1 MSAIV
6 PADTAQAVLVPRA
19 LLFVLGFALALVLLV
34 VGVAAAPPWALPRPV
49 FDQVDGRREPLIFS
63 AFTVLALAL
72 GVGFVVLLAV
82 S

>member
-19 LLFVLGFALALVLLV
+19 LQFVLGVALALVLLV

-49 FDQVDGRREPLIFS
+49 FEHVDGRREPLIFS
-63 AFTVLALAL
+63 ALTVLGLTL
-72 GVGFVVLLAV
+72 GVVVV
-82 S
+82 VVVGGS

>member
-19 LLFVLGFALALVLLV
+19 LQFVLGVALALVLLV

-49 FDQVDGRREPLIFS
+49 FEQVDGRREPLIFS
-63 AFTVLALAL
+63 ALTVLALAL
-72 GVGFVVLLAV
+72 GVVVV
-82 S
+82 VVVGGS